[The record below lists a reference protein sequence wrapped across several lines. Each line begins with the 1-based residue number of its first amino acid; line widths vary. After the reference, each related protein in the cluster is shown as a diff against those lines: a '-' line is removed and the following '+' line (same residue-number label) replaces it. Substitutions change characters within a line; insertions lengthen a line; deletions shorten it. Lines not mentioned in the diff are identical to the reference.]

1 MAFVNVGKNPNHIA
15 TPMTQSKKADVR
27 AAILEA
33 AFRLFS
39 ERGYSET
46 TLPQIAREAGI
57 STANVY
63 VYFRGKLDILFTLYG
78 PWLGDQ
84 LDRIEARLARE
95 RDPARRI
102 ERLLLALWRDLPRAS
117 NGFANNVMQALST
130 SGTLGDYDPALRRL
144 FERRVAGWL
153 AVSLPGGKA
162 DASQA
167 ARVVLM
173 AFDGFAMNA
182 RLPHGLRC
190 NLAMARS
197 VARALGGPATTTTTN
212 NNNKA
217 RTGGLL
223 SSGGDEGIRTLDAG
237 FARILP

>member
-1 MAFVNVGKNPNHIA
+1 
-15 TPMTQSKKADVR
+15 MTQSKKADVR

-57 STANVY
+57 SSANVY

-78 PWLGDQ
+78 PWLAAQ
-84 LDRIEARLARE
+84 LDRIEAALARVE
-95 RDPARRI
+95 DPARRI
-102 ERLLLALWRDLPRAS
+102 ERLLLALWRDLPQAS

-130 SGTLGDYDPALRRL
+130 TGASGDYDPALRRL

-153 AVSLPGGKA
+153 ARALPSEA
-162 DASQA
+162 DAAQVASVA
-167 ARVVLM
+167 LM

-190 NLAMARS
+190 TPAI
-197 VARALGGPATTTTTN
+197 ARAL
-212 NNNKA
+212 A
-217 RTGGLL
+217 RSLHPPG
-223 SSGGDEGIRTLDAG
+223 AG
-237 FARILP
+237 KP